1 MTDPKTAARTISGR
15 LQERQIRI
23 KHVQALD
30 LVAAGCGFQDRSK
43 LAGISRLPDMLSVN
57 ARLLASAARLI
68 ARHDETR
75 RATIVEVTTDVL
87 VPKERT
93 APRDARSRDGGP
105 WVLAM
110 ERTDPVDDVA
120 TLFWNTE
127 DGWVHFETASV
138 FPDTGGTL
146 PTAGMTVRQV
156 STMRWM
162 NVDDAAF
169 RSGVDA
175 AVSEIDAE
183 DPAPMEYPAI
193 EGERPL
199 DYDRIAAIMAD
210 RKIFV
215 RPLAPREIA
224 LRDGVQRASLY
235 TASLSDDPDTKGGQV
250 VTWVRDVEHAFRG
263 GIAPTHDMQHDL
275 ILQGVDALN
284 GIISW
289 IEPSDRLHAWLEAC
303 ADPETLRASDATA
316 SGDDAVTIPAGI
328 DLSPLTGALQG
339 LKSQFS
345 TLNDER
351 DAVAQDALDDHDFGE
366 DAVVGEMDGWERTIP
381 GDEWT
386 RTVYL
391 ESDQQDIDEDSTA
404 VTLRVVFRPGTAELS
419 EVYHSDEGG
428 NLHHSFPKM
437 ARIRIEPD
445 PYSSR
450 KGLSVDLTAE
460 QLADPDAVPSSVMA
474 EIIEHV
480 ARNSGHCR
488 WESSSSGL
496 EQETIDSITTSA
508 IANLRTAKD
517 SKSRRFAVEKA
528 IVSEVRTSDPF
539 DDWIHNGHDEWSIVS
554 QAIEE
559 AAGEAALADSYDE
572 TNWLDLVSDLY
583 QDHVRDEDDS
593 KPTDVVHSRDM
604 TEIMF
609 WLVPPGCTSEEMTS
623 IAGPWPDAARVV
635 PDDTFR
641 HALAKLGIDLDA
653 WRAEVGTDEDDD
665 MQGPSDA
672 AAIPD
677 GPLISIPD
685 LVTIIENG
693 CTQNFGLV
701 LYAYVPL
708 NDVLKLDLSRP
719 FAFDRARVALYNP
732 YAGTFMDMRTR
743 EGRIVVQDGV
753 DGRLEGL
760 LGSSPKDFCGLAMDC
775 YQTRLSDPE
784 LKDASKAATAALDE
798 ALEAE
803 GLKRRFP
810 GYAVD
815 WQFDEART
823 TLTATVGVD
832 DVDRRYAQRPVKAV
846 LRTDAAPT
854 IEIGEA

>member
-43 LAGISRLPDMLSVN
+43 LAGVARLPDMLSVN
-57 ARLLASAARLI
+57 ARLLASAAKLI
-68 ARHDETR
+68 ARHDEVR

-87 VPKERT
+87 APKAQT
-93 APRDARSRDGGP
+93 APRDVRSRDGGP

-110 ERTDPVDDVA
+110 EQTDPVDDVP

-162 NVDDAAF
+162 NIDDAAF
-169 RSGVDA
+169 RSGVDD
-175 AVSEIDAE
+175 AVNKIDAE

-199 DYDRIAAIMAD
+199 DYDRIAAIMAG
-210 RKIFV
+210 RRIFV
-215 RPLAPREIA
+215 RPLGAREIA

-235 TASLSDDPDTKGGQV
+235 TASLSDDPDTEGGQV
-250 VTWVRDVEHAFRG
+250 VAWVRDVNDAFRG
-263 GIAPTHDMQHDL
+263 GLAPSHDLQHDL
-275 ILQGVDALN
+275 ILQGVDAIN
-284 GIISW
+284 GIIGW
-289 IEPSDRLHAWLEAC
+289 IEPSDRLYAWLEAC
-303 ADPETLRASDATA
+303 ADPELLATDIA
-316 SGDDAVTIPAGI
+316 PDDTVTTQGGI
-328 DLSPLTGALQG
+328 DISPLTNALQG

-345 TLNDER
+345 SLDDER
-351 DAVAQDALDDHDFGE
+351 DVAAQDALNDHDFGE

-391 ESDQQDIDEDSTA
+391 ESDQQNIDEGSTA
-404 VTLRVVFRPGTAELS
+404 VTLRVVFKTGTAELS
-419 EVYHSDEGG
+419 EVYHSDDGG
-428 NLHHSFPKM
+428 NLFHSFPRT
-437 ARIRIEPD
+437 ARVRVAPEA
-445 PYSSR
+445 YSSR

-460 QLADPDAVPSSVMA
+460 QLGDPDAVPGAVMA
-474 EIIEHV
+474 LIVEHV

-508 IANLRTAKD
+508 ISGVRAAKD
-517 SKSRRFAVEKA
+517 AAGRRHAVEKA

-539 DDWIHNGHDEWSIVS
+539 DDWIHNGHDEWSTVS

-559 AAGEAALADSYDE
+559 AAEEAGLADAYDE
-572 TNWLDLVSDLY
+572 HAWQDQISELY

-593 KPTDVVHSRDM
+593 KPADVVHSRDM

-609 WLVPPGCTSEEMTS
+609 WLVPPGCTSEEMTY
-623 IAGPWPDAARVV
+623 IAGPWPDAKRVV

-672 AAIPD
+672 APIPD

-708 NDVLKLDLSRP
+708 TDVLKLDLTRP
-719 FAFDRARVALYNP
+719 FAFERARVALYNP
-732 YAGTFMDMRTR
+732 YEGTFMDMAARK
-743 EGRIVVQDGV
+743 GRIVVQDGV

-760 LGSSPKDFCGLAMDC
+760 VGSSPKDFCGLAMDC
-775 YQTRLSDPE
+775 YDTRLSDPE
-784 LKDASKAATAALDE
+784 LKDASKVATTTLDE
-798 ALEAE
+798 MLSEQ

-810 GYAVD
+810 GHAVD
-815 WQFDEART
+815 WIFDDGRT

-832 DVDRRYAQRPVKAV
+832 DAERRYQQRPVVAV
-846 LRTDAAPT
+846 LRQDGAPV